1 MFELKYVQH
10 LDILTRIYQ
19 NFQKRGFRKIMNMW
33 IDFFYLTGRIC
44 LLYFLF
50 IIIYVGPRLSFHY
63 VWLAAGVFMCCM
75 GRGLESGKWFLI
87 PEMLR
92 MCLILLSAAGLI
104 LLLVMEVLVFTGMRV
119 TPKNPVKYVIVL
131 GACVR
136 GTRVTRS
143 LSYRLKKAA
152 AYAGEHQDCMLV
164 VSGGQGPGE
173 DITEA
178 EAMSTYLQRL
188 GIPRE
193 RILMEDRSVN
203 TRENLLFSKRVICRY
218 EQLLSDGEEQLQSV
232 REEQLS
238 VAVCSNNFHMYR
250 AMALARSVGEW
261 KIEGLAA
268 MTDPFMW
275 LSFTV
280 REGAALFK
288 ELLFRHISRR

>member
-1 MFELKYVQH
+1 MSL
-10 LDILTRIYQ
+10 
-19 NFQKRGFRKIMNMW
+19 W
-33 IDFFYLTGRIC
+33 IDFFYLAGRIC

-63 VWLAAGVFMCCM
+63 IWLTAGGLMCCM
-75 GRGLESGKWFLI
+75 SHVLESGEWFLI
-87 PEMLR
+87 PNPIR
-92 MCLILLSAAGLI
+92 TGLILLSAAGLF
-104 LLLVMEVLVFTGMRV
+104 LLLVMEVLIFTRMRAV
-119 TPKNPVKYVIVL
+119 PKKPVRYVIVL

-143 LSYRLKKAA
+143 LSCRLKKAA
-152 AYAGEHQDCMLV
+152 AYAAEHPDCILV

-178 EAMSTYLQRL
+178 EAMSRYLQNM
-188 GIPRE
+188 GISGE
-193 RILMEDRSVN
+193 RILKEDRSVN
-203 TRENLLFSKRVICRY
+203 TRENLIFSRQVICQY
-218 EQLLSDGEEQLQSV
+218 EQLLPAEEK
-232 REEQLS
+232 QLS

-250 AMALARSVGEW
+250 AMALARSAGEW

-275 LSFTV
+275 LSFTI

-288 ELLFRHISRR
+288 ELLLGHISLR